1 VAVAESISKVGTV
14 AKGTKFDRDVRVKI
28 KGAAGLE
35 GLRLIAFVQ
44 QPDDGDVVGAALVN
58 SAVRN

>member
-1 VAVAESISKVGTV
+1 MAVAESISKVGTV
-14 AKGTKFDRDVRVKI
+14 GKGKKFDGDVTVKV

-44 QPDDGDVVGAALVN
+44 GADGGDVVGAAVV
-58 SAVRN
+58 SGAGGK

>member
-1 VAVAESISKVGTV
+1 
-14 AKGTKFDRDVRVKI
+14 VKI